1 MDAYAPWRIDSELPY
16 ESAYSL
22 FSKAAWWK
30 SATPSSLLA
39 SYVGEGRPTYG
50 RRSRMVMFG
59 MPEIWIRSLHGSSC
73 LPATTQGTLLDS
85 LVKAEADQRVG
96 IADLWQSPVLR
107 FCQECVSLGV
117 HLWIHQHTLIV
128 NCPVHLIPL
137 ASACARCGQPIQIS
151 YRVSQAPFT
160 CLCGHSLIGSAGC
173 AAVAER
179 EDFGRLPG
187 IAEEMS
193 DWLSLAAAQASTVEL
208 PGAWQAQH
216 FAEVCAISLQ
226 RLPVP
231 ACMRRDI
238 DPRFDVRLKSV
249 GVCDGS
255 LKNVTAGDFELESCQ
270 WSTLGRWER
279 SEGLAPDVSPS
290 LVGAVA
296 SAFRRVA
303 IVHLATTSKHA
314 CIDLPWLMFRESL
327 LLLQADSMSE
337 LVQCCPVGV
346 GFWIWRMLCDD
357 LLSMIR
363 RNPQSAWQSELL
375 KSQVGGNSA
384 LYVLARS
391 ELHYC
396 IRACEEVFQR
406 HQAGEMDLGEVRQA
420 LLGLRDLSGSWGAA
434 GGFRLRPLEVNGRWV
449 YTSIDATELVS
460 GVCADG
466 ETCAPR
472 LKRFLSSRY
481 DESVAARY
489 AESLA
494 DSASKRRCGTP
505 GLSELAMVGC
515 ERRVLLPGEDGA
527 SSIGQV
533 GRNDPLKRAGIQWL
547 DLVISLRGGCSSR
560 RFPDGT

>member
-30 SATPSSLLA
+30 SVTPSSLLA

-59 MPEIWIRSLHGSSC
+59 MPDIWIRSLHGSSC

-85 LVKAEADQRVG
+85 LVKAEADQRVC

-128 NCPVHLIPL
+128 KCPVHLIPL
-137 ASACARCGQPIQIS
+137 TSACARCGQPIQIS
-151 YRVSQAPFT
+151 YRVSQAPFA
-160 CLCGHSLIGSAGC
+160 CLCGHPLVGSAGC
-173 AAVAER
+173 SAVAER
-179 EDFGRLPG
+179 EEFQRLPR
-187 IAEEMS
+187 ISEEMS
-193 DWLSLAAAQASTVEL
+193 GWLSLAAAQASSVEL
-208 PGAWQAQH
+208 PGSWQAQH

-231 ACMRRDI
+231 ACMRREI

-249 GVCDGS
+249 GIYDGS
-255 LKNVTAGDFELESCQ
+255 LKNVTSGDWEFGNFQ
-270 WSTLGRWER
+270 WSTSGGKER
-279 SEGLAPDVSPS
+279 SEGLASDGSPPII
-290 LVGAVA
+290 GAVA

-303 IVHLATTSKHA
+303 IAHLVATSKHA
-314 CIDLPWLMFRESL
+314 CIDLPWIMFRESL

-363 RNPQSAWQSELL
+363 RNPLSAWQSELL
-375 KSQVGGNSA
+375 KSQVGGNCV
-384 LYVLARS
+384 LYMLARS

-406 HQAGEMDLGEVRQA
+406 HQAGEMDLSEVRQV

-449 YTSIDATELVS
+449 YTSVDATELVS
-460 GVCADG
+460 GACADG

-472 LKRFLSSRY
+472 LKRFLGSRY
-481 DESVAARY
+481 DESVAARD

-494 DSASKRRCGTP
+494 DCASHRRRGSP
-505 GLSELAMVGC
+505 ALSELAMVGC
-515 ERRVLLPGEDGA
+515 ERRVLLPGENGA
-527 SSIGQV
+527 SPIGQM
-533 GRNDPLKRAGIQWL
+533 GRADPFKGAGTQWL
-547 DLVISLRGGCSSR
+547 DLVISLRGGRSSKR
-560 RFPDGT
+560 SLEGT